1 MKHKQKLFAILL
13 TLGVASPM
21 FTLSALAET
30 TGTVQPLPVVQERA
44 DLQTQRAD
52 ARQAIDAKKGEIK
65 SENLRLRTDM
75 KQKQDDLRKEIKD
88 VRASTTREIRDE
100 RASTTREIKGMRNE
114 IRGEEMKNR
123 VDNTVKMLTANAN
136 RFDML
141 VTRIES
147 RVSKIKSAGGNTTT
161 IEAGLGGV
169 KTSLVSVRSHI
180 TTITSIDL
188 SGSSTTVRT
197 NFEQVKT
204 EAKAVKD
211 IFQSIRQALD
221 RIVNDIR
228 VLEKTVKIKGE
239 GRNNGSTTNP
249 EPRQ

>member
-1 MKHKQKLFAILL
+1 MFA
-13 TLGVASPM
+13 
-21 FTLSALAET
+21 LSALAET
-30 TGTVQPLPVVQERA
+30 TGTIQPLPPVQERA
-44 DLQTQRAD
+44 A
-52 ARQAIDAKKGEIK
+52 
-65 SENLRLRTDM
+65 NLKFRTDM

-100 RASTTREIKGMRNE
+100 RASTTREVRGMRNE

-136 RFDML
+136 RFDMI

-161 IEAGLGGV
+161 IEAGLSGV
-169 KTSLVSVRSHI
+169 KTSLLSVRSHI
-180 TTITSIDL
+180 TTISSIDL
-188 SGSSTTVRT
+188 SGASTTIKA

-211 IFQSIRQALD
+211 IFQSVRQALD

-228 VLEKTVKIKGE
+228 VVEKTVKIKGE
-239 GRNNGSTTNP
+239 DRNNGSTTNP
-249 EPRQ
+249 QPRQ